1 MNTTKAVIPHA
12 FYGSNKEPH
21 DKSIF
26 QIPTENIKSEVR
38 GHLEGRHV
46 KSHFSSWAANFQT
59 ALGFASVG
67 TDAHLAV
74 FDTSL
79 RGQHNEIYHV
89 SALREMGFTS
99 FHYPEEYLV
108 YGPVTG
114 EAYTSVSVMDLRQHG
129 MTITEGP
136 LNGTSQVTKN
146 NLAHARKIASH
157 FRPIRHDLG
166 PDLFL
171 TVFAVELS
179 RLLHPDRGHN
189 HGWGWT
195 QKDNGEILTHLR
207 DATNIAARISPKKPL
222 VNPKTYV
229 RGFSQLKAMVD
240 ILMTVE
246 LEIDRK
252 RSKLEVSKASSST
265 KIVST
270 GSAGSAKKRKSNDSQ
285 VSTDS
290 KVVEAEPK
298 KSLPRDLIQ
307 DLSRHGDTFQAGL
320 QGARKELNSTDAN
333 AQALKA
339 KLVFMEKML
348 AALSIMMPK
357 RNKLNTTMLD
367 MKKAASN
374 LDGLTKRTQD
384 FTAELQQVIMSIDVL
399 QASCTE
405 FIESIGTEKDPLV
418 PQRPQKSLDQSP
430 PPQPLVPTKTEQ
442 VAKLDLGIQNRKRVK
457 HTKQNGT

>member
-1 MNTTKAVIPHA
+1 MNTAKAVIPHA

-21 DKSIF
+21 DKSIS
-26 QIPTENIKSEVR
+26 QIPTENIKSEVQ
-38 GHLEGRHV
+38 GHLEGYHV

-67 TDAHLAV
+67 KDAHLAV

-89 SALREMGFTS
+89 SALKEMGLTS

-108 YGPVTG
+108 YGPVAG
-114 EAYTSVSVMDLRQHG
+114 EAYTCVSVMDLRQQG

-136 LNGTSQVTKN
+136 LDGTSKVTKN
-146 NLAHARKIASH
+146 DLAHARKIASN
-157 FRPIRHDLG
+157 FRPISHDLG

-179 RLLHPDRGHN
+179 RLLRSDRGHN
-189 HGWGWT
+189 RGSGWS
-195 QKDNGEILTHLR
+195 QKDNREILTHLS
-207 DATNIAARISPKKPL
+207 DAVNLAAKISPKKPL

-229 RGFSQLKAMVD
+229 HGFSQLKAMVD

-252 RSKLEVSKASSST
+252 RSEISKNSSST
-265 KIVST
+265 TMVSPV
-270 GSAGSAKKRKSNDSQ
+270 SAVSAKKRKSNDSQ

-290 KVVEAEPK
+290 KMVEAEPK
-298 KSLPRDLIQ
+298 KVLPRDLIQ

-320 QGARKELNSTDAN
+320 QDARKQLNSTDEK
-333 AQALKA
+333 AQALRA
-339 KLVFMEKML
+339 KLILTEKRL
-348 AALSIMMPK
+348 AALSINPK
-357 RNKLNTTMLD
+357 RKTLNTTILD

-374 LDGLTKRTQD
+374 LDGLTKRTQE
-384 FTAELQQVIMSIDVL
+384 FTTELQHVMMSLDVL

-405 FIESIGTEKDPLV
+405 IVELIGSEEDPFA
-418 PQRPQKSLDQSP
+418 PQGPQKSLDQP
-430 PPQPLVPTKTEQ
+430 PPPRPLVPTKTKP
-442 VAKLDLGIQNRKRVK
+442 VAKHDLDIQNRKKVK

>member
-26 QIPTENIKSEVR
+26 QIPTETIMSDVR
-38 GHLEGRHV
+38 GHLEGYPV

-89 SALREMGFTS
+89 SALKETGLTS
-99 FHYPEEYLV
+99 YHYPEEYLV

-114 EAYTSVSVMDLRQHG
+114 EAYTCVSVMDLRQQG

-136 LNGTSQVTKN
+136 LNGTSKVTEKD
-146 NLAHARKIASH
+146 LAHARKIASN
-157 FRPIRHDLG
+157 FRPISHDLG

-171 TVFAVELS
+171 TVVAVELS
-179 RLLHPDRGHN
+179 RLLRSDRGHN
-189 HGWGWT
+189 HGSGWS
-195 QKDNGEILTHLR
+195 QKDNREILTHLS
-207 DATNIAARISPKKPL
+207 DAVSLASKISPKKPL

-229 RGFSQLKAMVD
+229 HGFSQLKAMVD

-252 RSKLEVSKASSST
+252 RSEVSKTSSST
-265 KIVST
+265 KAVSPE
-270 GSAGSAKKRKSNDSQ
+270 SAGSAKKRKSNDRQ

-298 KSLPRDLIQ
+298 KALPRDLIQ

-320 QGARKELNSTDAN
+320 QDARKQLNSTDAK

-339 KLVFMEKML
+339 KLVLTEKRL
-348 AALSIMMPK
+348 AVLSINPK
-357 RNKLNTTMLD
+357 RSTLNTTMLD

-374 LDGLTKRTQD
+374 LDGLTKRTQG
-384 FTAELQQVIMSIDVL
+384 FTTELQHVIMSLDVL
-399 QASCTE
+399 QASCAE
-405 FIESIGTEKDPLV
+405 IIKSIGTEKDPFE
-418 PQRPQKSLDQSP
+418 PQDPQKSLDQSLA
-430 PPQPLVPTKTEQ
+430 PQPLVPTKTKP
-442 VAKLDLGIQNRKRVK
+442 VAEHDLGTQNRKRVK
-457 HTKQNGT
+457 QTNQNGT